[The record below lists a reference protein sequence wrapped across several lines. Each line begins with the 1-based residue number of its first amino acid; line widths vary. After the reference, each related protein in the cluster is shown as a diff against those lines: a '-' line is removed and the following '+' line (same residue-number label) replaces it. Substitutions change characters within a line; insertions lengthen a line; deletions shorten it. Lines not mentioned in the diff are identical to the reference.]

1 MCLVCACLH
10 IKADKRAA
18 DADNAV
24 TAVEKTHKRAKALDA
39 DIKSTLKKIQG
50 EDKFNLAL
58 SFCCT
63 PLFNYLHFYSRCLND
78 AFYLLH
84 TYR

>member
-1 MCLVCACLH
+1 MCFVCAHLH

-18 DADNAV
+18 DADKAV

-50 EDKFNLAL
+50 EVL
-58 SFCCT
+58 SSYT
-63 PLFNYLHFYSRCLND
+63 LI
-78 AFYLLH
+78 
-84 TYR
+84 